1 MRATDATIDTR
12 DNHLATA
19 GLRADRLHRARIG
32 VDQTSKHLELIAGP
46 TVAGCAIDDGRV
58 LCRTRR

>member
-19 GLRADRLHRARIG
+19 RQRADRLHRTRIG
-32 VDQTSKHLELIAGP
+32 VDQTGKHLELIAGP
-46 TVAGCAIDDGRV
+46 IVAGCAIDDGRA
-58 LCRTRR
+58 LCGTRR